1 MLRKEGIAHEVLNAK
16 QHEREALIV
25 ALAGRPAAVTIA
37 TNMAGRGTD
46 IVLGGNFEVEKTQAG
61 ELDEASVA
69 KLRADWQQRH
79 DQVLAAGGLHIVGT
93 ERHESRRIDNQLRG
107 RSGRQGDPGSSRF
120 YLSLEDNLM
129 RIFGDPE
136 RMKALLSRVGMR
148 PGEAIESALLTRQI
162 ERAQRKVEAYNFDL
176 RKNLLEY
183 DDVAN
188 DQRKV
193 VYAQRFELQQSTEI
207 ADVIADLRREV
218 VTNTITAHIPAE
230 SIEAQWDLAG
240 AANALRNDFGV
251 DMDVKAFMAENA
263 ARKGIDLID
272 HVVGL
277 LGAEYAAK
285 EQQVGVETLR
295 HIEKSVMMQMLDT
308 HWREHL
314 AAMDYM
320 RQGIS
325 LRSYAQKNPKQEYK
339 REAFELFTAML
350 DRIRFDTVTLLQRLQ
365 VRSEEEVEREER
377 ERAARLSSQLQF
389 QHAEPPPVSGS
400 PEGAAA
406 LASAPLQPAAQ
417 PAPASAQRELPKI
430 GRNEPCP
437 CGSGRKFKH
446 CHGMI

>member
-1 MLRKEGIAHEVLNAK
+1 
-16 QHEREALIV
+16 
-25 ALAGRPAAVTIA
+25 
-37 TNMAGRGTD
+37 
-46 IVLGGNFEVEKTQAG
+46 
-61 ELDEASVA
+61 
-69 KLRADWQQRH
+69 
-79 DQVLAAGGLHIVGT
+79 
-93 ERHESRRIDNQLRG
+93 
-107 RSGRQGDPGSSRF
+107 
-120 YLSLEDNLM
+120 
-129 RIFGDPE
+129 
-136 RMKALLSRVGMR
+136 
-148 PGEAIESALLTRQI
+148 
-162 ERAQRKVEAYNFDL
+162 
-176 RKNLLEY
+176 
-183 DDVAN
+183 
-188 DQRKV
+188 
-193 VYAQRFELQQSTEI
+193 
-207 ADVIADLRREV
+207 
-218 VTNTITAHIPAE
+218 
-230 SIEAQWDLAG
+230 
-240 AANALRNDFGV
+240 
-251 DMDVKAFMAENA
+251 MDVKAFMAEDA
-263 ARKGIDLID
+263 ARKGVDLVE
-272 HVVGL
+272 HVVAL
-277 LGAEYAAK
+277 LGADYAAK

-400 PEGAAA
+400 PEDAAA
-406 LASAPLQPAAQ
+406 LASAPPQPAAQ
-417 PAPASAQRELPKI
+417 PSSASAQRELPKI

>member
-1 MLRKEGIAHEVLNAK
+1 
-16 QHEREALIV
+16 
-25 ALAGRPAAVTIA
+25 
-37 TNMAGRGTD
+37 
-46 IVLGGNFEVEKTQAG
+46 
-61 ELDEASVA
+61 
-69 KLRADWQQRH
+69 
-79 DQVLAAGGLHIVGT
+79 
-93 ERHESRRIDNQLRG
+93 
-107 RSGRQGDPGSSRF
+107 
-120 YLSLEDNLM
+120 
-129 RIFGDPE
+129 
-136 RMKALLSRVGMR
+136 MKALLSRVGMR